1 METARVSET
10 DKSPTI
16 EAKYIFNAGT
26 ENIVLGHLNSLCQ
39 PDPEFPVGGIASLY
53 LDSPGLHLLQEKVDS
68 DFIKSKLR
76 LRWYTSNESS
86 SNVKAYLELKSK
98 EGARRHKHRIE
109 VSLPSNL
116 LVEGHEDFC
125 SVAEIIAPV
134 INTLGISAK
143 FPLFPMITI
152 RYNRHRF
159 IDHENGSRI
168 SLDHNIGFS
177 RVNPIFFPDLGGRS
191 SRHCVLEVKNPSGH
205 LPMNLRS
212 LSHVISPREAFS
224 KYEECWNLYSDATY
238 RRQTLTNT
246 V

>member
-1 METARVSET
+1 MESPRISEA
-10 DKSPTI
+10 DASPTI
-16 EAKYIFNAGT
+16 ESKYIFNTGT
-26 ENIVLGHLNSLCQ
+26 EKIILSHLNALCQ

-53 LDSPGLHLLQEKVDS
+53 FDSPGLHLLQEKVDS

-76 LRWYTSNESS
+76 LRWYTSNTSDK
-86 SNVKAYLELKSK
+86 NLTAYLEVKSK

-109 VSLPSNL
+109 VSLPSDIL
-116 LVEGHEDFC
+116 EEGHEDFC
-125 SVAEIIAPV
+125 SVAEIVAPA

-143 FPLFPMITI
+143 HPLFPMITI
-152 RYNRHRF
+152 RYDRHRF

-177 RVNPIFFPDLGGRS
+177 RVNPVFFPDLGGRS
-191 SRHCVLEVKNPSGH
+191 SRHCVLEVKNSSGY
-205 LPMNLRS
+205 LPLTLQS
-212 LSHVISPREAFS
+212 LQHVISPREAFS